1 MKRSI
6 CFVFAAI
13 GGLLASPAFATRV
26 AEAGNSAFPP
36 ASVSVSEV
44 VQVDQG
50 STTLTPVPE
59 SDSSALISLFG
70 IGWLFFRRRI

>member
-1 MKRSI
+1 MKPSI

-26 AEAGNSAFPP
+26 AEADNSPFPP
-36 ASVSVSEV
+36 ASVSEV

-50 STTLTPVPE
+50 STILTPAP
-59 SDSSALISLFG
+59 ANPI
-70 IGWLFFRRRI
+70 RRR

>member
-1 MKRSI
+1 MKPSI

-26 AEAGNSAFPP
+26 AEAGNSPFPP
-36 ASVSVSEV
+36 ASMNEV

-50 STTLTPVPE
+50 STTLTPAPE

>member
-1 MKRSI
+1 MKPSI

-13 GGLLASPAFATRV
+13 GGLLASPAFASRV
-26 AEAGNSAFPP
+26 AEAGNSPFPP
-36 ASVSVSEV
+36 ASTNEV

-50 STTLTPVPE
+50 STTLAPVPE

-70 IGWLFFRRRI
+70 IGWLFLRRRI